1 MNKLAETGIDIL
13 ANRAVWE
20 QKQRLFYTMRHDGIR
35 RTNKPFPGAA
45 DAHFPLIDMH
55 IGDLKPFWVAQAFGG
70 ERLADFVALREQLA
84 EMTEASADFFDFEL
98 RYRTAFRLQ
107 YERMCDTMLLRGRG
121 LLKAVVDPF
130 KNYKIAINAVD
141 PQFVLMNGNFDDFED
156 SDEFFE
162 VQKLTVPQYRRNRNY
177 DQSDS
182 VIDAIRGRDKF
193 SFDAEEMDRQLREGI
208 THSNKSG
215 EIMLWHHY
223 RQTPG
228 GWTVTTFSPMASDV
242 VIRKPFGVAY
252 KVDGEAS
259 LPFYSFTMEIKEA
272 GWYAPRGLAE
282 LNAAFEMY
290 ATKLWNDKSDA
301 MTYGNKPLF
310 TGDAALA
317 NGANIRFLPG
327 EYIPNNITAVQMP
340 QPAYSFA
347 EEINATRSLSEQRS
361 KTPDYG
367 ITQDGEPGKPRT
379 ATENN
384 RIASLQA
391 VGADHNG
398 DMFKGI
404 RLLKFYKH
412 VWGLIVQFKSRNL
425 SYYAAENL
433 KTIPEQ
439 AMHDAYLTLPAG
451 GSANKAQ
458 KLQRASNRFM
468 GLKGAPNVDQDG
480 LVRDLLA
487 ADDARLI
494 PKLLIPM
501 NQKSQ
506 IEAFQEDVELGV
518 MAGGRP
524 VPVMQ
529 GQDHA
534 TRIME
539 ILGWL
544 HAQQIKGMP
553 VDPGAKQVIMQHLG
567 QHMQMLKQS
576 DPQAF
581 KQIAMQVKQM
591 EAAAMAQQPANVAQ
605 MPGQQP
611 PEMPGQEQGAM

>member
-1 MNKLAETGIDIL
+1 MNKLAEAGIDIL
-13 ANRAVWE
+13 ANRSVWE
-20 QKQRLFYTMRHDGIR
+20 QKQRLFYQMRHDGIR
-35 RTNKPFPGAA
+35 RSNKPFPGAA

-70 ERLADFVALREQLA
+70 ERLSDFVALREQLQ

-107 YERMCDTMLLRGRG
+107 YERAVDTMLLRGRG
-121 LLKAVVDPF
+121 ILKATIDPF
-130 KNYKIAINAVD
+130 KKYQVVIKNID
-141 PQFVLMNGNFDDFED
+141 PQFLLISGNFDDFD
-156 SDEFFE
+156 DADEFIE
-162 VQKLTVPQYRRNRNY
+162 VEKITVAQYRRNRNY
-177 DQSDS
+177 TQTED
-182 VIDAIRGRDKF
+182 VIGSIRGRDQF
-193 SFDAEEMDRQLREGI
+193 SFDSIELDKCLREGI
-208 THSNKSG
+208 THSAKHN

-223 RQTPG
+223 ERTAG
-228 GWTVTTFSPMASDV
+228 GWTLSTFSPMASDME
-242 VIRKPFGVAY
+242 IRKPYGVAY

-259 LPFYSFTMEIKEA
+259 QPFFSFTMEIKEA
-272 GWYAPRGLAE
+272 GWYSPRGLAE

-290 ATKLWNDKSDA
+290 ATKLWNEKSDA

-310 TGDAALA
+310 TGDGALQ
-317 NGANIRFLPG
+317 NSGNLRFLPG
-327 EYIPNNITAVQMP
+327 EYIPNNISAVQMP
-340 QPAYSFA
+340 QPAFSFA
-347 EEINATRSLSEQRS
+347 EEINATRQLSEQRS

-367 ITQDGEPGKPRT
+367 ITQDGEPGRPRT

-425 SYYAAENL
+425 AYYAAENL
-433 KTIPEQ
+433 KTLPDQ
-439 AMHDAYLTLPAG
+439 AMHDQYLVLPAG

-458 KLQRASNRFM
+458 RLQRAGQRFM
-468 GLKGAPNVDQDG
+468 TFKGAPNIDQDG
-480 LVRDLLA
+480 LAKDLLA

-501 NQKSQ
+501 NQKAQS
-506 IEAFQEDVELGV
+506 EAFQEDVELIV
-518 MAGGRP
+518 MSQGRP

-534 TRIME
+534 TRVME
-539 ILGWL
+539 ILGFF
-544 HAQQIKGMP
+544 HKQQVTGAP
-553 VDPGAKQVIMQHLG
+553 VDPQAKQVIMQHLG
-567 QHMQMLKQS
+567 QHMQMLKQA

-591 EAAAMAQQPANVAQ
+591 EAAAMAQQPQNVAQ
-605 MPGQQP
+605 MPQQQP
-611 PEMPGQEQGAM
+611 PEQQGMM